1 MVVETNRKSSC
12 VADVREVI
20 IGRDTVPDYEQII
33 NIELSRQTGGEIEF
47 VDEVNIRISKL
58 KIKIKEKE
66 SILMRLSSI
75 TSRISLKC
83 VHFE

>member
-58 KIKIKEKE
+58 KIKEKE

>member
-1 MVVETNRKSSC
+1 MVVETNRKSLC

-58 KIKIKEKE
+58 KIKEKE